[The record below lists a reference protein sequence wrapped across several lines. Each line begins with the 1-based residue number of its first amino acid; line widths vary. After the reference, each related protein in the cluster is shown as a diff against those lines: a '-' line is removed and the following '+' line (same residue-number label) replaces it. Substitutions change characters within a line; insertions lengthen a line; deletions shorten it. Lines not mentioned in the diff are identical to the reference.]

1 MAVAVGFGFSFDFG
15 FPPLP
20 SGLLRLLFSRVLLP
34 FYCHSQADAIEN
46 IGYITMRKLHIHI
59 SKNNLPYYKGKVDT
73 FLISI

>member
-1 MAVAVGFGFSFDFG
+1 MDVGFGFRFDFG
-15 FPPLP
+15 LPPLP
-20 SGLLRLLFSRVLLP
+20 SALFRLLFSRVLLP

-46 IGYITMRKLHIHI
+46 IGYTNEKTSHI